1 MNKRFKKI
9 FYKRS
14 KLLFIIAL
22 LETVLSLWFLSY
34 FNYLD
39 RLNYAESSTNNTKE
53 LALLLQNMYTSTFWG
68 LLIIVLT
75 LISIFA
81 IISFIYRDEKFQMV
95 SCGLWLVLLIL
106 AINIKDT
113 FLNNVSTLCIF
124 IPLIILNFVAFNKQK
139 HLNQT

>member
-1 MNKRFKKI
+1 
-9 FYKRS
+9 
-14 KLLFIIAL
+14 
-22 LETVLSLWFLSY
+22 
-34 FNYLD
+34 
-39 RLNYAESSTNNTKE
+39 
-53 LALLLQNMYTSTFWG
+53 MYTSTFWG